1 MGPPE
6 AILQNAQRSE
16 WIKRVSMRKPSS
28 RAAVPVIEIIKVGA
42 AWEVHWDYQ
51 EAPESS
57 ILFKRREYLSGYIDG
72 TMDDIGIHP
81 DHVCCASGLTGSV
94 KRLTE
99 DQAVR
104 LRDALDRLLIP
115 IVTNEFNRLKNMGDL
130 PHLRVVAPD
139 QV

>member
-1 MGPPE
+1 MT
-6 AILQNAQRSE
+6 
-16 WIKRVSMRKPSS
+16 MREPASQ
-28 RAAVPVIEIIKVGA
+28 AAVPVIEIIKAGA

-57 ILFKRREYLSGYIDG
+57 VLFKRREYLGGYIDG
-72 TMDDIGIHP
+72 TMDDIGILP
-81 DHVCCASGLTGSV
+81 GNVCCASGLTGSV
-94 KRLTE
+94 KRLTH

-130 PHLRVVAPD
+130 PHLRLVTQD
-139 QV
+139 KE